1 MTNRYAFF
9 EGHKKSKER
18 QYCLRAF
25 KLSGIYSSMVHSL
38 LKDGSNTQN
47 ILTSILFSSQLSVCI
62 PVLRNSE
69 WTHLYFIHR
78 FSYLLILWTT
88 CTCISVGVS
97 LISYAEKSYTCTS
110 FHTAKQLKRYIF
122 CTCYCFTLWNIFNK
136 SRALSRLKDLRS
148 NVVIMSYIMNS
159 KQWSCT
165 MEKHLLGT

>member
-25 KLSGIYSSMVHSL
+25 KLPGIYSSMVHSL

-78 FSYLLILWTT
+78 FSYQLILWTT
-88 CTCISVGVS
+88 CTCISVGGFLNILCWKIIYMYQFPYS
-97 LISYAEKSYTCTS
+97 K
-110 FHTAKQLKRYIF
+110 TAKTVHFLYLLLFYPLKYFQQI
-122 CTCYCFTLWNIFNK
+122 
-136 SRALSRLKDLRS
+136 SSP
-148 NVVIMSYIMNS
+148 
-159 KQWSCT
+159 
-165 MEKHLLGT
+165 